1 MEKMVRFGVSIPPEL
16 LKEFDE
22 LINKKGYA
30 NRSEAIR
37 DIIRDYM
44 IEQEWE
50 KGEKV
55 VGTITILYDHDT
67 RGVMEKLTDLQ
78 HENFEDVSSTIHVHL
93 DENNCLEVIIAK
105 GDAKRVK
112 KLADRLIATK
122 GVKHGKLVMT
132 SPLKL

>member
-22 LINKKGYA
+22 LINKKGYS

-37 DIIRDYM
+37 DIIRDHM
-44 IEQEWE
+44 IEREWE
-50 KGEKV
+50 KGGEI
-55 VGTITILYDHDT
+55 VGTITILYDHEV

-78 HENFEDVSSTIHVHL
+78 HESFEDVPSTIHVHL
-93 DENNCLEVIIAK
+93 DENNCLEVIIVK

-122 GVKHGKLVMT
+122 GVKHGKLVIT